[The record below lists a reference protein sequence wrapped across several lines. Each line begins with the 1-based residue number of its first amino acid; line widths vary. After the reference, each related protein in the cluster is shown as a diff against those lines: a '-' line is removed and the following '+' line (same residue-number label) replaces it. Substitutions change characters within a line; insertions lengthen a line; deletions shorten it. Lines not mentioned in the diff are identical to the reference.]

1 MKKWIFMLLLAGSI
15 QGIYAQKTEKKEKF
29 NPNTPLFEELTD
41 EQHQALVEQAA
52 QMMRVVQVAL
62 QGQEGET

>member
-1 MKKWIFMLLLAGSI
+1 V
-15 QGIYAQKTEKKEKF
+15 
-29 NPNTPLFEELTD
+29 FEELTD

>member
-1 MKKWIFMLLLAGSI
+1 MDAELEEGQSV
-15 QGIYAQKTEKKEKF
+15 
-29 NPNTPLFEELTD
+29 FEELTD